1 MTRLEQAIRRVSELR
16 EFYKQIK
23 RRRGGRPVAPAAAAI
38 DARLFG
44 RIRRMQQRSDS
55 LAARLAE
62 SYAAVPTE
70 DGMAEI
76 DRPAAAV
83 RSESRKARGLRK
95 KTTSVS

>member
-1 MTRLEQAIRRVSELR
+1 MTRLEEAIRRVRELR

-44 RIRRMQQRSDS
+44 RIRRMQQRSDAR
-55 LAARLAE
+55 AA
-62 SYAAVPTE
+62 
-70 DGMAEI
+70 
-76 DRPAAAV
+76 

-95 KTTSVS
+95 KTTRVS